1 MNQEVKKQN
10 IFNLKIT
17 FCFTALFIFVV
28 ITLYR
33 ELSGINFKDTLVE
46 FSKINCMSLVLLFI
60 GGGASLVILSM
71 YDVILSRA
79 LKMDISLGK
88 SFKSKLYH

>member
-1 MNQEVKKQN
+1 MNQEVKNK
-10 IFNLKIT
+10 IFSILKIT
-17 FCFTALFIFVV
+17 FATALFIFVV

-46 FSKINCMSLVLLFI
+46 FSKINRMSLVLLFI

-79 LKMDISLGK
+79 LKWI
-88 SFKSKLYH
+88 FH